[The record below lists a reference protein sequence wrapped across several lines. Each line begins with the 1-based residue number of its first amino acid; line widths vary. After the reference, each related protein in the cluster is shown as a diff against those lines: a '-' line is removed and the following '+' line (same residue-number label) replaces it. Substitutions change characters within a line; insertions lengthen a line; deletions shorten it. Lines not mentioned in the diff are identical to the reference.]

1 MADKAKCYI
10 TQSDEGSGAYG
21 IRADTD
27 ENVYFPKKLADAVEL
42 TEFDEVEAIMIRNER
57 PDPPWMA
64 IRVRRPG
71 MGD

>member
-1 MADKAKCYI
+1 MAAKAKCFI

-42 TEFDEVEAIMIRNER
+42 TEFDEIEAIRNER

-64 IRVRRPG
+64 IRVRRLDTAG
-71 MGD
+71 